1 MSAAAWFDEPAHR
14 RVGNRISLLPISEFC
29 GKAPILSE
37 QYGAGRAAAM
47 SSAFHALQAGAE
59 NAGALM
65 SRLTDAEREEIAG
78 WHSPATLMIDGVPL
92 DYATSEKE
100 VEVVLQDG
108 ELDIVGHVDFAWV
121 ATSVLHDADGALAE
135 GPRVAYVAD
144 IKKSVWTTADGPE
157 SLQLHGYGMAYAK
170 ARGCMAYVT
179 GLWCA
184 TEGEW
189 LWTKEMVVL
198 DSERGRNILE
208 RIKCAAENRS
218 DEASTGEHCGRC
230 WSRMHCP
237 EYLLP
242 AALGETWLA
251 PVTEGGDIS
260 LVDASFIHKLGA
272 LEKMID
278 VAKEQAKAAVKRGL
292 LRVRDPETGKIWAP
306 VETKGRVSVDAGRL
320 KAELGDDAKRFMR
333 QGATYDQYRWIKA

>member
-1 MSAAAWFDEPAHR
+1 MSAASWFDEPYR
-14 RVGNRISLLPISEFC
+14 KVGNRISLLPISEFC

-47 SSAFHALQAGAE
+47 SSAFHASQAGAE

-65 SRLTDAEREEIAG
+65 SRLTASEMEEIST
-78 WHSPATLMIDGVPL
+78 WHPPATVVFGDIALE
-92 DYATSEKE
+92 YSAAEKE
-100 VEVVLQDG
+100 VEVTLRVGD
-108 ELDIVGHVDFAWV
+108 LDIVGHVDFAW
-121 ATSVLHDADGALAE
+121 AKGIP
-135 GPRVAYVAD
+135 GGQRVAYVAD

-157 SLQLHGYGMAYAK
+157 SLQLHGYGWAYAEQT
-170 ARGCMAYVT
+170 RCDAYVT

-189 LWTKEMVVL
+189 LWAKETVWL
-198 DSERGRNILE
+198 DSTRGLAILE
-208 RIKCAAENRS
+208 RIKFAASNRS

-251 PVTEGGDIS
+251 PVAEGGDIS
-260 LVDASFIHKLGA
+260 LVDASFIHKLSA

-306 VETKGRVSVDAGRL
+306 VEMKGRESVDAKKLR
-320 KAELGDDAKRFMR
+320 AELGDDAKRFMR
-333 QGATYDQYRWIKA
+333 QGAPYDTFRWLANK

>member
-1 MSAAAWFDEPAHR
+1 MSAASWFDEPVHR

-29 GKAPILSE
+29 GKAPVLSE

-47 SSAFHALQAGAE
+47 SSAFHAAQAGAPD
-59 NAGALM
+59 APALA
-65 SRLTDAEREEIAG
+65 SRLTDVEREEIAG
-78 WHSPATLMIDGVPL
+78 WHSPATVVLHPGCTL
-92 DYATSEKE
+92 DYQHAEKE
-100 VEVVLQDG
+100 VEVVLQEG
-108 ELDIVGHVDFAWV
+108 ELDIVGHVDFAWIYD
-121 ATSVLHDADGALAE
+121 DAFDGFD
-135 GPRVAYVAD
+135 GRIAYVAD
-144 IKKSVWTTADGPE
+144 IKKSVWTTTEGPE

-170 ARGCMAYVT
+170 ARGCDAYVT

-189 LWTKEMVVL
+189 LWAKEMVVL
-198 DSERGRNILE
+198 DSDRGRAILE
-208 RIKCAAENRS
+208 RIKFAAENRS

-237 EYLLP
+237 EHLLP

-251 PVTEGGDIS
+251 PVAEGGDIS

-306 VETKGRVSVDAGRL
+306 VETKGRVSVDAGKL

-333 QGATYDQYRWIKA
+333 QGAPYDQFRWVKA